1 MSIEL
6 LVVVVV
12 VLAGVAVWYFNRS
25 AKTTD
30 LNSDGKTDVKDVLV
44 AVENTVSGVK
54 AAADLNKDGKVN
66 SGDAKVV
73 VKKAKTTA
81 KKAAAKVKET
91 ATKKPRAKKKQ

>member
-12 VLAGVAVWYFNRS
+12 VAAIVAVVYFNRS

-30 LNSDGKTDVKDVLV
+30 LNSDGKTDANDVLV
-44 AVENTVSGVK
+44 ALENTAAGVK

-66 SGDAKVV
+66 GGDVKVV
-73 VKKAKTTA
+73 AEKAKKTA
-81 KKAAAKVKET
+81 KKAVGKAKAAT
-91 ATKKPRAKKKQ
+91 TKKPRTKKQ